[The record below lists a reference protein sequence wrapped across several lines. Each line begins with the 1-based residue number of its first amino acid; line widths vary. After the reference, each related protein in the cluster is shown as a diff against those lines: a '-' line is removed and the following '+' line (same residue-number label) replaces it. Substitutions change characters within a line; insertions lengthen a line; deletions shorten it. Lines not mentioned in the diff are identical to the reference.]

1 MLTIRTCDTP
11 EDIALLAKTAKEI
24 WDEYF
29 INIITQEQI
38 DYMTNKFLSVPALEN
53 AFKHEHYT
61 YYLAFEDDQM
71 IGFCGVKPDNDRLF
85 LSKLYVR
92 KEYRGRRISSML
104 FQEALNYVRD
114 HDELRAIYLTCNK
127 YNENSLAIYKHK
139 GFKTID
145 AVQTDIGHG
154 FIMDDYIMQ
163 LDLK

>member
-1 MLTIRTCDTP
+1 MLTIRTCKTP
-11 EDIALLAKTAKEI
+11 EDIELLAKTAKEI

-29 INIITQEQI
+29 INIISQKQI
-38 DYMTNKFLSVPALEN
+38 DYMTTKFLSVPALET
-53 AFKHEHYT
+53 ALTKEHYI
-61 YYLAFEDDQM
+61 YYLAFEDNQM
-71 IGFCGVKPDNDRLF
+71 IGFCGIKPEENRLF

-104 FQEALNYVRD
+104 FHEALDYVQN
-114 HDELRAIYLTCNK
+114 HKHLQAIYLTCNK
-127 YNENSLAIYKHK
+127 YNEHSIAIYKHK

-163 LDLK
+163 LEVH